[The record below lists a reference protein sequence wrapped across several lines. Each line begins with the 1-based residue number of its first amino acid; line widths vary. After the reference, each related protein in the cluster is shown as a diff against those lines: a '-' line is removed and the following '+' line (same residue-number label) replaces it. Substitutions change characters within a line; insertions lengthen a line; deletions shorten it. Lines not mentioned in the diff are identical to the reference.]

1 MLFQLEKK
9 ILDHLIPRAYV
20 PSSENNINCS
30 AAKKCKNIYYKSIQF
45 IIKYK
50 VAGCINK
57 IQDHICR

>member
-50 VAGCINK
+50 VADCINK
-57 IQDHICR
+57 I